1 MIVPVECKVLPD
13 ELIQDNIGFRHA
25 RPHILRIIERRE
37 DFGTHLGAH
46 LVPNAATGETLA
58 EGSLKLG
65 CGHSPTAGPLERL
78 CQSTAAVHCRRQ
90 KSGLFHRQSFH
101 FDTRGHGPAH
111 TQMNTETCSQEP
123 FTVAC
128 DVLS

>member
-13 ELIQDNIGFRHA
+13 ELIQDNIGVRHA

-65 CGHSPTAGPLERL
+65 CGHRPKIAV
-78 CQSTAAVHCRRQ
+78 STAIADLLSDLASWRQRKCAIPVVH
-90 KSGLFHRQSFH
+90 
-101 FDTRGHGPAH
+101 T
-111 TQMNTETCSQEP
+111 
-123 FTVAC
+123 
-128 DVLS
+128 

>member
-90 KSGLFHRQSFH
+90 KSGLYSQAKFCISTPEDTDRRTHR
-101 FDTRGHGPAH
+101 
-111 TQMNTETCSQEP
+111 
-123 FTVAC
+123 
-128 DVLS
+128 